1 MVNTTCNNYVVS
13 LYLITPNAPIIVE
26 LNELI
31 LGSKGSRAKRETTTC
46 RLRKEK
52 KRKKEIKQTKRH
64 RVDYQRLM
72 NYNEITTLLCFKSTK
87 KPSPLMTSCRH
98 FTPPPT
104 YGRGFCIK

>member
-13 LYLITPNAPIIVE
+13 LCHVTPNAPIIVK

-52 KRKKEIKQTKRH
+52 KRKKKSSKQKDI
-64 RVDYQRLM
+64 V
-72 NYNEITTLLCFKSTK
+72 
-87 KPSPLMTSCRH
+87 
-98 FTPPPT
+98 
-104 YGRGFCIK
+104 